1 MTMQITIDVPN
12 QLGRRLQRFKDRLP
26 EVLEQGLRAISDDED
41 TTQSGY
47 HDEQDVMVLL
57 ASQPT
62 PDQVLAIRPSAA
74 LQQRMSELLERNK
87 ISALNRTEEAE
98 LDRYLTL
105 EHLVRLA
112 KAYAYRQVQHRS

>member
-26 EVLEQGLRAISDDED
+26 EVLEQGLRAISNDED
-41 TTQSGY
+41 APQSVYQG
-47 HDEQDVMVLL
+47 EQDIILLL

-62 PDQVLAIRPSAA
+62 PDQVLAIHPSSI

-87 ISALNRTEEAE
+87 VSGLNRTEEVE

-112 KAYAYRQVQHRS
+112 KAHAYRQVQHRS